1 MAGAETIGS
10 TSSNL
15 EPHLSSRLDAYTS
28 TTSVLHFDSSQDTT
42 PKDLFNSG
50 TQLCTHQM
58 DRRLRKDPS
67 KWVESKWVEHPSPSA
82 SHEPDVRERR
92 GFRKR
97 LVEGFRSIVGRESYE
112 VIDGATRVRVP
123 SPGPTS
129 SRNEES
135 DSDERAE
142 GRTYARWVLPSSPR
156 QTFEDSLSEPS
167 SSIDE
172 NDETLGESGA
182 PDEIPDGRVLELVQ
196 IYVTASTTL
205 REVARTLGEL
215 SSATSIWRALSNR
228 LLDLQDSLEA
238 AAIAFTSW
246 QNKLHID
253 EGRAKPRSY
262 FQTLYGA
269 RGWTHIEGA
278 INLVLSATRTV
289 EKDTEA
295 IVDKA
300 FTAARSKVSTTN
312 MGTLTQN
319 LRRIQQ
325 NSTLTRRFYQ
335 TTSRYMDSLEEH
347 IEDLHRNIGRLE
359 RLSQYH
365 IETEH
370 GTLLLPSTSTK
381 LPGRFKRAQLAGPE
395 KTDSRGTNPQWAE
408 LHREAQSTKV
418 DAKDLFSARD
428 EDTQTRIGF
437 YTPDRRKES
446 RRDFV
451 VLVTSEDGL
460 IHEIVVHPVTITV
473 ARRGILLHQTLS
485 DAISATLRSP
495 NQTTYLLP
503 SQTSSEGFF
512 LLSVSDRPI
521 FVGLEKEDTALNST
535 IIPTKDQIGIACGI
549 ARGAFRL
556 LSTPWLQLEYLHSQN
571 FNWCRRGENAWAITL
586 TTAYMSH
593 VTRNIH
599 NLQSLK
605 LRIFTPSHKQ
615 IFSIGMILV
624 DLTLKSP
631 ALVLDNDKSAG
642 ILRIYKYTIEP
653 DAESNAAGIA
663 ADVEY
668 ETNNLLLGS
677 MVFFCLSVLQN
688 KELIAESE
696 AGIQK
701 RYYEEVVTVA
711 SQLED
716 LLAEDGLG
724 AKEEDATGS
733 ISPSHRIDHAVR

>member
-1 MAGAETIGS
+1 
-10 TSSNL
+10 
-15 EPHLSSRLDAYTS
+15 
-28 TTSVLHFDSSQDTT
+28 
-42 PKDLFNSG
+42 
-50 TQLCTHQM
+50 
-58 DRRLRKDPS
+58 
-67 KWVESKWVEHPSPSA
+67 
-82 SHEPDVRERR
+82 
-92 GFRKR
+92 
-97 LVEGFRSIVGRESYE
+97 
-112 VIDGATRVRVP
+112 
-123 SPGPTS
+123 
-129 SRNEES
+129 
-135 DSDERAE
+135 
-142 GRTYARWVLPSSPR
+142 
-156 QTFEDSLSEPS
+156 
-167 SSIDE
+167 
-172 NDETLGESGA
+172 
-182 PDEIPDGRVLELVQ
+182 VLELVQ
-196 IYVTASTTL
+196 IYATASTTL

-278 INLVLSATRTV
+278 IRLVISATRTV

-312 MGTLTQN
+312 MGILTQN

-325 NSTLTRRFYQ
+325 NSTLTRKFYQ

-365 IETEH
+365 IEKEH
-370 GTLLLPSTSTK
+370 ATLLLPSTSTK

-395 KTDSRGTNPQWAE
+395 KTDLGGTNPQWAE
-408 LHREAQSTKV
+408 LHLETQSTKV

-428 EDTQTRIGF
+428 EDTQTQIGF
-437 YTPDRRKES
+437 YTTDGRKES

-451 VLVTSEDGL
+451 VLVTSDDGL

-473 ARRGILLHQTLS
+473 AKRSILLHQTLS
-485 DAISATLRSP
+485 NAISAALRSP

-535 IIPTKDQIGIACGI
+535 MIPTKDQIGIACGI
-549 ARGAFRL
+549 VRGAFRL
-556 LSTPWLQLEYLHSQN
+556 LSTPWLQLEYLHSRN
-571 FNWCRRGENAWAITL
+571 FKWCRRGENAWAITL

-593 VTRNIH
+593 VTRNLH
-599 NLQSLK
+599 TLQSLK
-605 LRIFTPSHKQ
+605 LGLFTPSHKQ

-631 ALVLDNDKSAG
+631 ALLLDNDKSAG

-688 KELIAESE
+688 KELIAETE
-696 AGIQK
+696 AGLQK
-701 RYYEEVVTVA
+701 RYYEEVVTIA

-716 LLAEDGLG
+716 LLSEDGPA
-724 AKEEDATGS
+724 AKEEDATVS
-733 ISPSHRIDHAVR
+733 FSSLHRTNRAVSRFKSLVLLERPGANLSSTSWKEMAL